1 MRQAFVVLLSF
12 LLFSAVRA
20 IPFGVSIVQERHII
34 TENTRLYKRQL
45 LDALDSIA
53 NDISS
58 AFDPDPE
65 PTPPPPPTPPT
76 PDKDEPAAT
85 KTPKKDDD
93 DEDDDETTTARSTA
107 TKTSSKE
114 NTKTKTSAS
123 ARSTST
129 ETSSETSVT
138 SESTSESTTSATS
151 TSATSASTAAASA
164 TPEPTSASKG
174 GVNTAAVAGGI
185 AAAIVVIAALVIIL
199 FWGCGPLKRWKEN
212 REYQQMVDRT
222 YRPALDDKV
231 FFADK
236 PRSDVG
242 LYPTSVPTSVV
253 GGASVVGAYRGAGPA
268 QPSPVAGHQRPFSFN
283 EESRMQQGIRRKP
296 LPTIG
301 TGGATE
307 GASPLTGASTPTT
320 TGHDRA
326 EPWLPG
332 GGTHR

>member
-1 MRQAFVVLLSF
+1 MRQTLVVLLSV

-20 IPFGVSIVQERHII
+20 VPFSVSIVQERHII
-34 TENTRLYKRQL
+34 TENTQTYKRQL
-45 LDALDSIA
+45 LEALDSIA

-65 PTPPPPPTPPT
+65 PTPSPPPTPPT
-76 PDKDEPAAT
+76 PTPDKDQPAAT
-85 KTPKKDDD
+85 KTPQKDDD
-93 DEDDDETTTARSTA
+93 DDETSTARSTA
-107 TKTSSKE
+107 TRTSSKE
-114 NTKTKTSAS
+114 STATRTSA
-123 ARSTST
+123 AVRSTST

-138 SESTSESTTSATS
+138 SESTSETTSSATS
-151 TSATSASTAAASA
+151 TSATLATTAAASA
-164 TPEPTSASKG
+164 TPEPTGGSKG

-199 FWGCGPLKRWKEN
+199 FWGCGPLKRWREN
-212 REYQQMVDRT
+212 RAYQQMIDRT

-236 PRSDVG
+236 PQNG
-242 LYPTSVPTSVV
+242 LGLDSTTVATSVA
-253 GGASVVGAYRGAGPA
+253 GGAAVAGPYHGLSPT
-268 QPSPVAGHQRPFSFN
+268 QPSPVAGHQRAFSFS
-283 EESRMQQGIRRKP
+283 EESRVQQGIRRKP

-307 GASPLTGASTPTT
+307 GPSLLIGALTPTT

-332 GGTHR
+332 GGTHG